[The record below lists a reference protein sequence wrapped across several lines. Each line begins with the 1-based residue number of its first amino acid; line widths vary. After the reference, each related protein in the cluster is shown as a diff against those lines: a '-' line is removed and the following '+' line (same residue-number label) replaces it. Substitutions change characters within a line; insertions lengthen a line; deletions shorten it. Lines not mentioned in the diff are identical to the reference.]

1 MFPGCTSYEAGRRS
15 EGGDREN
22 ESLKNLQEGAVL
34 DAGQETLHQW
44 VENME
49 VDGTADKEVV
59 LVIDDNQDVRDY
71 VKMLLQDKYTV
82 IEAVNGQEGIR
93 QAMKYVPDVVVCDV
107 MMPVMDGIECCKRL
121 KASCRRLIFRY

>member
-1 MFPGCTSYEAGRRS
+1 MIEK
-15 EGGDREN
+15 N
-22 ESLKNLQEGAVL
+22 ESLKNLEEGAVM

-44 VENME
+44 VENVE

-59 LVIDDNQDVRDY
+59 VVIDDNQDVRDY

-93 QAMKYVPDVVVCDV
+93 QAMKYVPDVVV
-107 MMPVMDGIECCKRL
+107 
-121 KASCRRLIFRY
+121 